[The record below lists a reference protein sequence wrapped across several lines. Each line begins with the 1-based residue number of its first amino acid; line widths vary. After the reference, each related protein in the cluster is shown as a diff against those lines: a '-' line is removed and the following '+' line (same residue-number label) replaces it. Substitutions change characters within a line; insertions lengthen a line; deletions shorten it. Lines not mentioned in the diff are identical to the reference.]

1 MLLFVCFSLI
11 NTVNHNFSL
20 CFDFYF
26 FKITFVHISTEH
38 GKCFATI
45 PNIVCINFSQMV
57 PYDLQLDAGIM
68 PQLVITI
75 EGELVPGADRYTRP
89 LILLPV

>member
-1 MLLFVCFSLI
+1 
-11 NTVNHNFSL
+11 
-20 CFDFYF
+20 
-26 FKITFVHISTEH
+26 
-38 GKCFATI
+38 
-45 PNIVCINFSQMV
+45 MV